1 MARGFTIRNVFPL
14 IKRIYLRIALMAIF
28 LIHTVFIV
36 HARAESTALS
46 LAEAFSNALSKNRTI
61 AYYDIEKENAEI
73 ELGSQRSIYI
83 PQFDLMGRW
92 DQYSW
97 KSDNINSY
105 SWMEMPRLTASIQR
119 KNSYGG
125 VSSLNFSTQKDK
137 TVYDLPT
144 AQEIEYRS
152 SIFIK
157 YEQPLLRGRGEAVT
171 NFEIN
176 KSALALELARQ
187 RYEDNKNAV
196 LFNVFR
202 DYFSLFLT
210 VEELRV
216 KNEIR
221 ENTQAIFDVVKEKVE
236 MRRLPVTDQNKMQ
249 TVLYIR
255 DREILEIENLMRQK
269 KNQLM
274 LSMFSNVDYNKDKDY
289 RLTTSIDEI
298 IKGFRQP
305 DPSDITAKA
314 EGMDLELIGYENDFQ
329 RYGLEL
335 FKARDDLKPELTGAI
350 ELGADG
356 YDAERWLGSAT
367 DISPGN
373 YRILLSGT
381 LKFPVK
387 NTMARSKVR
396 LAENRIR
403 QVEIQRENRIQE
415 VRNYISELYDDL
427 ETVKRKVEL
436 SEEITSISKQNLDY
450 EIERLVAE
458 KTTVLNTLDYQ
469 TSLINAELDMIA
481 NKLDYIILIGVCRL
495 YQREMETFANN
506 Q

>member
-1 MARGFTIRNVFPL
+1 MSGGSLIRIIFSPVKGKHCL
-14 IKRIYLRIALMAIF
+14 IAAIGIF
-28 LIHTVFIV
+28 LICISY
-36 HARAESTALS
+36 AGDALAESMALS
-46 LAEAFSNALSKNRTI
+46 LSEAFSNALTRNSSI

-73 ELGSQRSIYI
+73 ELGSQKGIYI
-83 PQFDLMGRW
+83 PQFDLTGRW
-92 DQYSW
+92 DKYSW
-97 KSDNINSY
+97 ESDNINSY
-105 SWMEMPRLTASIQR
+105 SGMELPRLTAAIQR
-119 KNSYGG
+119 KNRYGG

-137 TVYDLPT
+137 TVYDLPA

-171 NFEIN
+171 NYEIN

-210 VEELRV
+210 IEELRI

-255 DREILEIENLMRQK
+255 DTEILEIENLMRQK
-269 KNQLM
+269 INQLM

-289 RLTTSIDEI
+289 RLTTSIDEM
-298 IKGFRQP
+298 IKGFSQP
-305 DPSDITAKA
+305 DLSDLTAKA
-314 EGMDLELIGYENDFQ
+314 EGMDLELIGYENEFQ

-335 FKARDDLKPELTGAI
+335 FKARDDLRPELKGAI

-381 LKFPVK
+381 LKLPVK
-387 NTMARSKVR
+387 NTMAQNKVR

-415 VRNYISELYDDL
+415 IRNSISELYDDL

-436 SEEITSISKQNLDY
+436 SAEITSISKQNLDY

-495 YQREMETFANN
+495 YQREMEMFAIN